1 MKNVHVDMFESLN
14 GQLMA
19 FHSEITTL
27 VKKSPNDAV
36 NKFKLGL
43 VNSVLRKSNSFLGAK
58 RLPFADFEAFGEE
71 TMPSTSDVLMI
82 IGQYLAAFE
91 KLRTEN
97 ITLNY
102 QHWYWVIEDGNEEN
116 KRHTAPPKVL
126 E

>member
-1 MKNVHVDMFESLN
+1 MKQREIDEFETLN

-19 FHSEITTL
+19 FHAEMNTL

-43 VNSVLRKSNSFLGAK
+43 VNSVLRKANAFLGKK
-58 RLPFADFEAFGEE
+58 RLPFEDFEVFNEE

-82 IGQYLAAFE
+82 IAQYLAAFE

-97 ITLNY
+97 ITIDY
-102 QHWYWVIEDGNEEN
+102 GAWYWVIEDDTEEC
-116 KRHTAPPKVL
+116 RVRTAPPKIL
-126 E
+126 D